1 MKRDRLNSV
10 LTDAAA
16 LGGYASCADVRVEV
30 SITTV
35 SVYAVTTTAPTSRI
49 PIISGS
55 RSVEVL
61 GPMPVGGKSLV
72 HVTIEGAIANALR
85 SMAARRRHEKED
97 AVETARRALARAE
110 EDAARAL
117 ETERRLV
124 AILEEDIS
132 ASGVSGTPLV
142 QVAT

>member
-1 MKRDRLNSV
+1 VTGGRSLREWQDAPRRRLRPHDLRRRARRRAGRGRLRANEAPARSRGSGRSEMKRDRLNSV

-61 GPMPVGGKSLV
+61 KF
-72 HVTIEGAIANALR
+72 
-85 SMAARRRHEKED
+85 
-97 AVETARRALARAE
+97 
-110 EDAARAL
+110 
-117 ETERRLV
+117 
-124 AILEEDIS
+124 
-132 ASGVSGTPLV
+132 
-142 QVAT
+142 Q